1 MLQLTLLEKLQK
13 LFDLILTSPFFIF
26 LLIFTILVFIILLDS
41 KSYKRKKVRNYIIG
55 IYTLVFV
62 SVIIKYH
69 SSFFSVL
76 DYLVNSVFVIFY
88 FPNIAVYG
96 LMILIINIIVLMTIF
111 NKKDKVTRV
120 LNMTSYTIIMYL
132 MLLVIHT
139 ITKEGL
145 DVYDSVTLY
154 TNQDILIL
162 IELSN
167 ILFVIWLILLG
178 INKILE
184 LLETKGIKTKSRLF
198 KNNKQGIVTE
208 YIEKEVIRE
217 VPVEV
222 IKEVPVPVEVERIVH
237 KQRYEDMFTKD
248 EYMLMLQILKG
259 NNKKTRKKKK

>member
-1 MLQLTLLEKLQK
+1 MLQLTLLEKLQI

-26 LLIFTILVFIILLDS
+26 LLIFTILVFVILLDS
-41 KSYKRKKVRNYIIG
+41 KSYKRAQVRNYIIG
-55 IYTLVFV
+55 IYTFVFI

-69 SSFFSVL
+69 SSFFSVI
-76 DYLVNSVFVIFY
+76 DYLINSVFVIFY

-96 LMILIINIIVLMTIF
+96 SMIVIINIIMLITIF
-111 NKKDKVTRV
+111 SKKDKVTRV

-167 ILFVIWLILLG
+167 VLFAIWIILLG
-178 INKILE
+178 INKILDI
-184 LLETKGIKTKSRLF
+184 LEAKGIKTKSRLF
-198 KNNKQGIVTE
+198 KNKNQEIITE
-208 YIEKEVIRE
+208 YIEKEVIKE
-217 VPVEV
+217 VPIEV
-222 IKEVPVPVEVERIVH
+222 IKEVPVPIEVERIVH

-248 EYMLMLQILKG
+248 EYMLMLEILRG
-259 NNKKTRKKKK
+259 NHKKTRKKKK